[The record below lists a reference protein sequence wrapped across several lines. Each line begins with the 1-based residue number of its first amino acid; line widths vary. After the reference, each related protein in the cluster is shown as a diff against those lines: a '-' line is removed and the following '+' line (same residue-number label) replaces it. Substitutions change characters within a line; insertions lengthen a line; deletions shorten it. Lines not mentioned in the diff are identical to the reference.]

1 MMKKEENSVKNY
13 FGIWIF
19 KIFLY
24 CHGISRAEF
33 LMEEGKDVESIVGA
47 GDVRLRQILSFLGH
61 L

>member
-1 MMKKEENSVKNY
+1 MMNKEENSVKNY

-19 KIFLY
+19 KFFLY

-47 GDVRLRQILSFLGH
+47 GDVRLRQILSFGGH

>member
-1 MMKKEENSVKNY
+1 MMKEEENSVKNY

-33 LMEEGKDVESIVGA
+33 LVEEG
-47 GDVRLRQILSFLGH
+47 
-61 L
+61 